1 MIIELEWGPTGL
13 RALAERCPA
22 IVIVDVLSFSTSVSV
37 AVSRGAVVWPHNG
50 SERAE
55 ELARA
60 IGATLVR
67 GRNNREGRTLSPASL
82 LDVGPG
88 DRLVMPSL
96 NGSALSTGS
105 LMGGLTV
112 VAGSL
117 RNSRAVADW
126 LAPRFDHVGL
136 VPSGEQWADGSL
148 RVAYEDLVGAG
159 AIAARLLAQDAGVAL
174 SPGRLLQQTLV
185 TSGTMTNRIDR
196 LEAQGLV
203 TRRTDPT
210 DRRGVLVRLTDI
222 GRAKVDA
229 ALSDL
234 LARER
239 QILASLRP
247 EQRAQLAA
255 LLRTIVAPFDQAT

>member
-1 MIIELEWGPTGL
+1 MLIELEWGPTGL
-13 RALAERCPA
+13 RTLAERCPA

-50 SERAE
+50 SDRAE

-82 LDVGPG
+82 LDVAVG

-105 LMGGLTV
+105 LMSGLNV

-117 RNSRAVADW
+117 RNARAVADW

-159 AIAARLLAQDAGVAL
+159 AVAARLRDLHLTVTLSPEADAAARAFDTLRPLSQCPSGVELVERGFAQDVELAE
-174 SPGRLLQQTLV
+174 Q
-185 TSGTMTNRIDR
+185 
-196 LEAQGLV
+196 
-203 TRRTDPT
+203 
-210 DRRGVLVRLTDI
+210 
-222 GRAKVDA
+222 VDA
-229 ALSDL
+229 DNVVPVLRDGRYVAADL
-234 LARER
+234 TEKLGAE
-239 QILASLRP
+239 P
-247 EQRAQLAA
+247 
-255 LLRTIVAPFDQAT
+255 V